1 MGRRPGR
8 PRAGNEKLSRER
20 ILRAAL
26 QLVDEHG
33 VDALSMRRLAADLG
47 VDPMAIYHHLPGKH
61 AILAGVTAIVFGE
74 LRIPA
79 LAGAPWQDH
88 VRAFA
93 RAYHDLARAHANL
106 VLYLVTD
113 PTAGGSTIL
122 AANEVLYAALTVA
135 GLSPRM
141 IVRAADVVVDYLH
154 GFVLGESRGELGPSR
169 ESGERPGPFMRL
181 DPGLLEPFPAMRQ
194 VFGSLAKMELQSDV
208 EDGLNIILA
217 GIEAMARS
225 AQ

>member
-61 AILAGVTAIVFGE
+61 AILAGVTANVFGE

-113 PTAGGSTIL
+113 PTAGGSAIL
-122 AANEVLYAALTVA
+122 AANEVLYAALTQT

-154 GFVLGESRGELGPSR
+154 GFVLGESSGEPGPSS
-169 ESGERPGPFMRL
+169 ESGERPGPFMQL
-181 DPGLLEPFPAMRQ
+181 DPRLLEPFPALRQ
-194 VFGSLAKMELQSDV
+194 VFSSLAETESHGDI
-208 EDGLNIILA
+208 EDGLDIILL